1 MDADLRM
8 DLEYLHE
15 QCLMAPTD
23 FSVRYIIL
31 CDTFYDCGLL
41 SYRHLAEGVKSG
53 TDGRIF
59 SRLKK
64 KRVVRPQICRMTCRT
79 IWPHGLSARLVRS
92 LNHRKYLVVALDSCP
107 GDLI

>member
-23 FSVRYIIL
+23 FSARYIIL
-31 CDTFYDCGLL
+31 CNTFYDCGLL
-41 SYRHLAEGVKSG
+41 SYKHLAEGVKSDP
-53 TDGRIF
+53 DGLI

-64 KRVVRPQICRMTCRT
+64 KRVVRPQICRTT
-79 IWPHGLSARLVRS
+79 WPQPESS
-92 LNHRKYLVVALDSCP
+92 
-107 GDLI
+107 